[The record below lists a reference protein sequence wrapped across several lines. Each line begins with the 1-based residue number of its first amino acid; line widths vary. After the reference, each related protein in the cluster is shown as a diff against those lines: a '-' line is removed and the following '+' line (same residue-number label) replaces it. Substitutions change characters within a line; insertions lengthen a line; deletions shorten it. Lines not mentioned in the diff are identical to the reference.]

1 MYSLLLWT
9 PVVGMVFWKM
19 VQLAGHARFDNV
31 KCGGADQHE
40 MLRVALEFMRR
51 ATIKP

>member
-1 MYSLLLWT
+1 ME
-9 PVVGMVFWKM
+9 FWEM

-31 KCGGADQHE
+31 KCNGADQHE
-40 MLRVALEFMRR
+40 MLSVALEFMRR